1 MNLYLAIRIET
12 FCVMISVR
20 IEKEINI
27 DKNNSPF
34 RWGNLMFKPIYVD
47 FLRNRNSVLDMIV
60 E

>member
-27 DKNNSPF
+27 DKNNSA
-34 RWGNLMFKPIYVD
+34 
-47 FLRNRNSVLDMIV
+47 LDG
-60 E
+60 ET